1 MVQKRIYSCGKNDNN
16 IKTDDTMFSST
27 SSFRLL
33 DLFHFFTSRAP
44 SGWPRR
50 GTVPGGHGGRGDL
63 QMDQIYQTETV
74 ASAI

>member
-1 MVQKRIYSCGKNDNN
+1 
-16 IKTDDTMFSST
+16 MFSST

-50 GTVPGGHGGRGDL
+50 STVPGGHGGRGDL